1 MLDEG
6 HLGHPRQLLSTNKR
20 VTACRMDVAGG
31 GKAAMPMR
39 GAVSPKDLI
48 PQPMEAIQNEP
59 ISCPFQS

>member
-1 MLDEG
+1 
-6 HLGHPRQLLSTNKR
+6 
-20 VTACRMDVAGG
+20 MDVAGG

-59 ISCPFQS
+59 ISYPFQS